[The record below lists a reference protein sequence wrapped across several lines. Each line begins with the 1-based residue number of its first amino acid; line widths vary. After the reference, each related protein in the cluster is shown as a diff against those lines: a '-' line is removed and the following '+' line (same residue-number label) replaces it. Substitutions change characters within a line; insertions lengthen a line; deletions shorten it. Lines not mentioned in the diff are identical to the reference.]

1 MLILLFD
8 LLSIFLISFCRH
20 HSPAV
25 TDGGRIAQAIFNRAG
40 KQIVGQLFLFA
51 LFAVGI
57 LGDDLFLF
65 YAFFCLLFQ
74 QGSEIPQRNEVD
86 DISFSRVL
94 LATAAGVVAL
104 LSIIP
109 MQ

>member
-1 MLILLFD
+1 
-8 LLSIFLISFCRH
+8 
-20 HSPAV
+20 V
-25 TDGGRIAQAIFNRAG
+25 FNRAG
-40 KQIVGQLFLFA
+40 KQIVGQIFLLA
-51 LFAVGI
+51 LFAVGL

-65 YAFFCLLFQ
+65 YGFFCAFFQ

-86 DISFSRVL
+86 DVSFSRVL
-94 LATAAGVVAL
+94 VATAAGVVAL

>member
-1 MLILLFD
+1 LQCI
-8 LLSIFLISFCRH
+8 
-20 HSPAV
+20 A
-25 TDGGRIAQAIFNRAG
+25 TDGGRISQAVFNRAG
-40 KQIVGQLFLFA
+40 KQIVGQIFLLA
-51 LFAVGI
+51 LFAVGL

-65 YAFFCLLFQ
+65 YGFFCTFFQ

-94 LATAAGVVAL
+94 FATAVGVVAL